1 MQRNTVNKNILTDLG
16 LIVLSSRNYGRIM
29 MSSWKVDRRK
39 KISEQKET
47 RQKETG
53 Q

>member
-29 MSSWKVDRRK
+29 MSS
-39 KISEQKET
+39 
-47 RQKETG
+47 
-53 Q
+53 